1 MGAQPMR
8 RGSGSASSRSGP
20 EYLEANPLLHL
31 VYTSSSPDRYM
42 TRASIEQ
49 ILATSRRNNS
59 RVGVTGLLL
68 YHDGSFVQFLEGPP
82 AEVEAVYQRI
92 CRDERHR
99 GLIEIMRTRA
109 SQRSFRE
116 WSMAYRD
123 LSDPPLSA
131 DEDRRKGRAAKE
143 GLNCLLSDDYKSP
156 LTPDASPQIR
166 SLVRTFHR
174 LLTT

>member
-1 MGAQPMR
+1 
-8 RGSGSASSRSGP
+8 
-20 EYLEANPLLHL
+20 
-31 VYTSSSPDRYM
+31 
-42 TRASIEQ
+42 
-49 ILATSRRNNS
+49 
-59 RVGVTGLLL
+59 
-68 YHDGSFVQFLEGPP
+68 VQFLEGPP

-156 LTPDASPQIR
+156 
-166 SLVRTFHR
+166 
-174 LLTT
+174 